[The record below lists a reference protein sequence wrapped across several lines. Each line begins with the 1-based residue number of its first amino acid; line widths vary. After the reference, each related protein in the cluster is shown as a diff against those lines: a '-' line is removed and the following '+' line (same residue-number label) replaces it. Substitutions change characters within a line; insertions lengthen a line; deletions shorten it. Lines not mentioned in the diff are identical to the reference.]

1 MKIIEPKVEFITP
14 IDADT
19 VMKRLEL
26 IGRVCYKSE
35 DKITDGSAEKFLRN
49 IIRRGHESI
58 LEHCSFTVRFTVD
71 RGVSHEI
78 VRHRMASFAQES
90 TRYVKY
96 DEVTFIKPCYLG
108 DDTPAYHS
116 WCAAMYVA
124 ENSYRQMIDYGCV
137 PQEAR
142 AVLPTS
148 TKTELIMT
156 ANIREWR
163 HFLRLRCSRAA
174 HPQMREV
181 AMMLLRM
188 CMEKMPVLFE
198 DVYGEVEDV
207 KAGE

>member
-14 IDADT
+14 IDAD
-19 VMKRLEL
+19 VIMKRLEL

-35 DKITDGSAEKFLRN
+35 GRIAEGSAEKFLRN

-58 LEHCSFTVRFTVD
+58 LEHSSFSVRFTVD

-78 VRHRMASFAQES
+78 VRHRMASYAQES

-96 DEVTFIKPCYLG
+96 DEVTFIKPCYLEV
-108 DDTPAYHS
+108 DTPAYNTWH
-116 WCAAMYVA
+116 AAMYVA
-124 ENSYRQMIDYGCV
+124 ENSYRQMIDHGST
-137 PQEAR
+137 PQQAR

-163 HFLRLRCSRAA
+163 HFLRLRCSKAA

-181 AMMLLRM
+181 ANIALKEFK
-188 CMEKMPVLFE
+188 EKLPLFFSDIE
-198 DVYGEVEDV
+198 PYE
-207 KAGE
+207 

>member
-14 IDADT
+14 IDAD
-19 VMKRLEL
+19 VIMKRLEL

-35 DKITDGSAEKFLRN
+35 DKITDDSAEKFLRN

-58 LEHCSFTVRFTVD
+58 LEHISFSVRFTVD

-78 VRHRMASFAQES
+78 VRHRMASYAQES

-96 DEVTFIKPCYLG
+96 DEVTFIKPCYLEV
-108 DDTPAYHS
+108 DTPAYNTWH
-116 WCAAMYVA
+116 AAMYVA
-124 ENSYRQMIDYGCV
+124 EKSYRRMIDHGST
-137 PQEAR
+137 PQQAR

-181 AMMLLRM
+181 AMQLLGM
-188 CMEKMPVLFE
+188 CVEAMPALFE
-198 DVYGEVEDV
+198 DVWREVE
-207 KAGE
+207 ENC